1 MFDLFK
7 TAAMPA
13 TLDASQEKGAGVAVA
28 GGRKPDGA
36 RTNSIW
42 QSRIKRGELP
52 LITTRGRQGQH
63 DCSPGFSYGPQRTPP
78 PREYGSPDATPSL
91 SSPGPSPSPAS
102 PCYDQR
108 GWQTSP
114 GVSSAMSS
122 QSSYDSLPVCPDSQA
137 TGASFLTDSID
148 CSNYESGSTDS
159 SRQTPPSL
167 SPPISPDYADR
178 EYARSPTSPTSPAY
192 AARSPATYL
201 SSLSGSSMGQSDSTN
216 GDRYSECKESRAES
230 LSRLSYAG
238 NTPPY
243 TPAW

>member
-13 TLDASQEKGAGVAVA
+13 TLDASQEKGAGLAVA

-63 DCSPGFSYGPQRTPP
+63 DYSPGFSYGPQDTPP
-78 PREYGSPDATPSL
+78 PLEYGSPGAAPPL

-108 GWQTSP
+108 EWQASP
-114 GVSSAMSS
+114 GVSSATSS
-122 QSSYDSLPVCPDSQA
+122 HSSYDSLPVSPDSPA
-137 TGASFLTDSID
+137 TGASSLTDSID
-148 CSNYESGSTDS
+148 CSSDESRSTDY
-159 SRQTPPSL
+159 SRQTTPFL

-178 EYARSPTSPTSPAY
+178 GYARSPISPTSPAH

-201 SSLSGSSMGQSDSTN
+201 SSLQSSSIGQSDSTD
-216 GDRYSECKESRAES
+216 GDGYSGNESRAEA

-243 TPAW
+243 TPT